1 MTTSNF
7 TKTIASGFRAANQ
20 WLWRTPTRSLDE
32 AYEAALKI
40 KALEDEHFNG
50 DKISPDLS
58 GNSLMIANYCR
69 RELNNNL
76 IAAKIRLGEFKISS
90 NLIDIFSPKNIWAE
104 KEPGNR
110 TVILR
115 EKSAITLEKLKL
127 IDEVLVRYSRA
138 KKLVKSRSRES
149 QTFVPV
155 ENGAAKKA
163 LIEKQSLNNQLKPP
177 PSLEEIAGAE
187 TISAQGSFLP
197 RSILG
202 TLKRVQKELDPKTE
216 EEVVEKF
223 RVSKFKTVISLR
235 FILLAILIPL
245 LTQQICHNFLVG
257 PVVDKFKEQE
267 SFATFINEE
276 MEEEAFMDLEKF
288 EKKIK
293 FEILTGK
300 LPELSKSEI
309 EAELQH
315 KVEEIEVEYR
325 DRSANAIKN
334 IFSELLSFVA
344 FGLVL
349 WTSKREIAV
358 LKSFM
363 DDLIYGLSDSAKAF
377 IIILFTDMFVGFHSA
392 HGWEVILEGISRHL
406 GLPESRN
413 FIFLFIATFPVIL
426 DTIFKYWIFRYLN
439 RISPSA
445 VATYKEMNE

>member
-7 TKTIASGFRAANQ
+7 TKIIASGFRVLNQ
-20 WLWRTPTRSLDE
+20 WLWLTPERSLDE

-40 KALEDEHFNG
+40 KALEDEHFHG
-50 DKISPDLS
+50 EKISPDFS
-58 GNSLMIANYCR
+58 GNSQMIANYCH

-76 IAAKIRLGEFKISS
+76 IAAKIRLGEFNVSR
-90 NLIDIFSPKNIWAE
+90 NLIDLFSPQNIWAQ
-104 KEPGNR
+104 KQPGHR
-110 TVILR
+110 AVILR
-115 EKSAITLEKLKL
+115 EKSAITIEKLKL
-127 IDEVLVRYSRA
+127 IDEVLARYRPGQQLF
-138 KKLVKSRSRES
+138 KPQGRKD

-155 ENGAAKKA
+155 ENGNKA
-163 LIEKQSLNNQLKPP
+163 LVEKQSLNNQLKPR
-177 PSLEEIAGAE
+177 PSLEELADAE
-187 TISAQGSFLP
+187 TISAQASFLP

-216 EEVVEKF
+216 EEVVERF
-223 RVSKFKTVISLR
+223 RVSKYKTVISLR

-257 PVVDKFKEQE
+257 PVVDRFKQQE
-267 SFATFINEE
+267 SFATFINDE
-276 MEEEAFMDLEKF
+276 MEEEAFNDLEKF
-288 EKKIK
+288 ERKIK

-300 LPELSKSEI
+300 LPKLSESEI
-309 EAELQH
+309 ETELQE
-315 KVEEIEVEYR
+315 KVLEIEVEYR
-325 DRSANAIKN
+325 DRSANSIKN
-334 IFSELLSFVA
+334 IFADLFSFGA
-344 FGLVL
+344 FGLVI
-349 WTSKREIAV
+349 WTSKREITV
-358 LKSFM
+358 LMSFM
-363 DDLIYGLSDSAKAF
+363 DDLVYGLSDSAKAF

-406 GLPESRN
+406 GLPESHD

>member
-1 MTTSNF
+1 MTTSKF
-7 TKTIASGFRAANQ
+7 PKIIASGFRSANQ
-20 WLWRTPTRSLDE
+20 WLWLTPERSLDE

-40 KALEDEHFNG
+40 KALEDEHFHG
-50 DKISPDLS
+50 EKIAPDFS
-58 GNSLMIANYCR
+58 GNSPMIANYCY

-76 IAAKIRLGEFKISS
+76 TAAKIRLGEFKISRYLI
-90 NLIDIFSPKNIWAE
+90 NLLSPQNIWAE

-115 EKSAITLEKLKL
+115 EKSALTLEKLKL
-127 IDEVLVRYSRA
+127 IDEVLARYRLA
-138 KKLVKSRSRES
+138 QKAIKPRSRES

-155 ENGAAKKA
+155 ENGVAKKA
-163 LIEKQSLNNQLKPP
+163 LIEKR

-223 RVSKFKTVISLR
+223 RVSKYKTVISLR
-235 FILLAILIPL
+235 FVLLAILIPL

-257 PVVDKFKEQE
+257 PVVDRFKQQE
-267 SFATFINEE
+267 SFATFINDE
-276 MEEEAFMDLEKF
+276 MEEEAFNDLEKF
-288 EKKIK
+288 EKKIN
-293 FEILTGK
+293 FEILIGK
-300 LPELSKSEI
+300 LPKFSESEI
-309 EAELQH
+309 EAKLQE
-315 KVEEIEVEYR
+315 KVREIEVEYR

-334 IFSELLSFVA
+334 IFSDIFSFVA
-344 FGLVL
+344 FGLII
-349 WTSKREIAV
+349 WTSKREITV
-358 LKSFM
+358 LMSFM

-406 GLPESRN
+406 GLPESRD

>member
-20 WLWRTPTRSLDE
+20 WLWRTPERSLDE

-58 GNSLMIANYCR
+58 GNSPIVANYCR

-76 IAAKIRLGEFKISS
+76 TAAKIRLGEFKISS
-90 NLIDIFSPKNIWAE
+90 NLIDLFSPKNIWAE
-104 KEPGNR
+104 KEQGNR

-127 IDEVLVRYSRA
+127 IDEVLARYRPA
-138 KKLVKSRSRES
+138 QKQFARNRES
-149 QTFVPV
+149 QTFVSV

-177 PSLEEIAGAE
+177 PSLEEIASAE
-187 TISAQGSFLP
+187 TISARGSFLP

-216 EEVVEKF
+216 EEVVERF
-223 RVSKFKTVISLR
+223 RVSKFKTIISLR

-257 PVVDKFKEQE
+257 PVVDRFKEQE

-288 EKKIK
+288 EEKIK
-293 FEILTGK
+293 FEILTGQLPK
-300 LPELSKSEI
+300 LSESEI

-325 DRSANAIKN
+325 DRSANAIEN
-334 IFSELLSFVA
+334 IFSDIFSFVA
-344 FGLVL
+344 FGLVI
-349 WTSKREIAV
+349 WTSKREITV

>member
-1 MTTSNF
+1 MTNF
-7 TKTIASGFRAANQ
+7 TKIITSGFRIANQ
-20 WLWRTPTRSLDE
+20 WLWMTPDRSLDE

-50 DKISPDLS
+50 DKISPELS
-58 GNSLMIANYCR
+58 DNSQIITNYCH

-76 IAAKIRLGEFKISS
+76 TAAKIRLGEFKISS
-90 NLIDIFSPKNIWAE
+90 NLINLFSPQNIWAQ

-127 IDEVLVRYSRA
+127 IDEVLARYRSA
-138 KKLVKSRSRES
+138 KKIIKPKGLVS
-149 QTFVPV
+149 QAFVV
-155 ENGAAKKA
+155 ENGAPKKA
-163 LIEKQSLNNQLKPP
+163 LIEKPSLNNQFKAR
-177 PSLEEIAGAE
+177 PSLDEIANAE

-197 RSILG
+197 RTILG

-223 RVSKFKTVISLR
+223 RVSKFKTIISLR

-257 PVVDKFKEQE
+257 PIVDGFKEQE
-267 SFATFINEE
+267 NFATFINEE
-276 MEEEAFMDLEKF
+276 MEEEAFRDLEKF

-300 LPELSKSEI
+300 LPELSESEI
-309 EAELQH
+309 EVELQE
-315 KVEEIEVEYR
+315 KVQELEVEYR

-334 IFSELLSFVA
+334 IFSDMFSFAA

-349 WTSKREIAV
+349 WTSKREITV

-406 GLPESRN
+406 GLPESRD